1 MTPEQ
6 ELELLELISSL
17 PSMDSAPLPPVTVED
32 PFLFIPAAVEEYLK
46 ALGYTPELQKDGR
59 MHVKDYVEMI
69 DNLGI
74 TRHSASTIFKTVS
87 SKSEA

>member
-1 MTPEQ
+1 MRPEQ

-32 PFLFIPAAVEEYLK
+32 PFLFIPVAVDEYLK
-46 ALGYTPELQKDGR
+46 ALGYSPELQNDGR
-59 MHVKDYVEMI
+59 MHVKDYVDMI

-74 TRHSASTIFKTVS
+74 PRHSASTIFKTVTTQ
-87 SKSEA
+87 KA